1 MNQTDPIS
9 EFLSQLRTELHLGSR
24 LSERVIAEAEDHLLE
39 SAQRLYIAGL
49 SSEEAVREAI
59 AHFGTPEE
67 IAKCFRTELKKEGV
81 MQSMITNRPT
91 GIKVLAILVL
101 LCAGFQLVTASNLAL
116 WGRELAAALT
126 LGQSLLT
133 WTIGFGLWRL
143 RTWSRIATLLWMGLG
158 LPWAFVLLLLSNSV
172 PALAFDRITFAVF
185 VAPIFGCLGLSVS
198 VVWYLYRDAFN
209 RALDG

>member
-1 MNQTDPIS
+1 MSQTGPIS
-9 EFLSQLRTELHLGSR
+9 EFLSQLRTELDLGSR
-24 LSERVIAEAEDHLLE
+24 LSERVIAGDRGPFTRVSTA
-39 SAQRLYIAGL
+39 SACCWAFQRGGSARGN
-49 SSEEAVREAI
+49 
-59 AHFGTPEE
+59 
-67 IAKCFRTELKKEGV
+67 C
-81 MQSMITNRPT
+81 

-172 PALAFDRITFAVF
+172 PALAFDHITFAVF